1 MNAKKKLLSGLLT
14 AGLLLNL
21 LPMTAMAASVENCE
35 DAGCTHVAAVGNTH
49 FDTVQEAVDAENT
62 EMSHC

>member
-21 LPMTAMAASVENCE
+21 LPMTAMAASVETCE
-35 DAGCTHVAAVGNTH
+35 DAGCTHAGKLAVI
-49 FDTVQEAVDAENT
+49 FI
-62 EMSHC
+62 